1 MCFADVH
8 VEVFCRCVFQVLQDL
23 QVTVVIH
30 LGDLCSSSLLQALV
44 HSSCKVPVHVRAFEA
59 RTTTCT
65 SRLAKHQHLHVHL
78 QMSGPMPMVCASTD
92 VKEHLHV
99 QVGST
104 GFHKS
109 STTGPARCQG
119 PCPVSGPASVQAIS
133 KAQAPQRNMSSTL
146 RTSPGFSSSF
156 GEAPALRW
164 LQGLA
169 TITLPS
175 VPLHVP
181 TQLILHDLFLQE
193 HQVEV
198 PACC

>member
-8 VEVFCRCVFQVLQDL
+8 VEVFCSCVFQVLQDL

-44 HSSCKVPVHVRAFEA
+44 HSSCKVSVHVRAFEA

-65 SRLAKHQHLHVHL
+65 SRET
-78 QMSGPMPMVCASTD
+78 STPTCASTD
-92 VKEHLHV
+92 VRAHAHGLCIY
-99 QVGST
+99 
-104 GFHKS
+104 
-109 STTGPARCQG
+109 RCQG
-119 PCPVSGPASVQAIS
+119 TPTCTSRFDRFSQKQHHRACTMSRPMPSVRACFGACHFES
-133 KAQAPQRNMSSTL
+133 AAQAPQNKMSSTL
-146 RTSPGFSSSF
+146 RTSPCFSSSF

>member
-1 MCFADVH
+1 M
-8 VEVFCRCVFQVLQDL
+8 
-23 QVTVVIH
+23 IH
-30 LGDLCSSSLLQALV
+30 LGDLCSRSLLHALV
-44 HSSCKVPVHVRAFEA
+44 HSSCKVPVHVRAFEESKS
-59 RTTTCT
+59 TGTPTCT
-65 SRLAKHQHLHVHL
+65 SRFAKHQHVHVHV
-78 QMSGPMPMVCASTD
+78 QMSRPMPMVCASTD

-119 PCPVSGPASVQAIS
+119 PCPVSGPASAQAIS